1 MNTKHAT
8 YRFCLALLLCPPA
21 MAELP
26 GKCATPEPVGNC
38 AVEMDSSLSVEQLTA
53 QIDSAPPAAGS
64 NASHGGDSVD
74 PVYREWVDWDGQ
86 NSATQ
91 ATDDRPFK

>member
-1 MNTKHAT
+1 
-8 YRFCLALLLCPPA
+8 
-21 MAELP
+21 
-26 GKCATPEPVGNC
+26 
-38 AVEMDSSLSVEQLTA
+38 VEQLTA

-64 NASHGGDSVD
+64 NASLGGNSVD

>member
-1 MNTKHAT
+1 MNKKIVSLG
-8 YRFCLALLLCPPA
+8 FNLAMILSTPA
-21 MAELP
+21 VAGPL
-26 GKCATPEPVGNC
+26 GKCATPEAVGNC

-64 NASHGGDSVD
+64 NASVGGDSVD

-86 NSATQ
+86 NGATQ

>member
-1 MNTKHAT
+1 MNTKHVV
-8 YRFCLALLLCPPA
+8 YRFCLALMLCPPA
-21 MAELP
+21 MAGTL
-26 GKCATPEPVGNC
+26 GKCATPEAVGNC

-64 NASHGGDSVD
+64 NASLGGNSVD